1 MKQLLKRPLRRWFRT
16 VADAFFRRLA
26 NDQAVL
32 ETLSD
37 RIAKKMMLQTLLHT
51 GPRKRPPYQLFGAV
65 SNDLWFWLHTE
76 GYRTSADLR
85 AILPALPEETQQY
98 LFTGAAG
105 DTTLA
110 EGFAFY
116 QVVQRLFEQY
126 VGDLEPSRRVLD
138 FGCGWGRIIRFFS
151 KDIEPNNLWGIDC
164 YDEALTVARQTNRW
178 AQFRLI
184 DPRPPV
190 ELPPAGFDLI
200 YCYSVF
206 SHLAEDIHLQWLVEF
221 HRLLKPGGLLVA
233 TTRPREFIQTIDA
246 HLPTLPAWW
255 ARPARPVFADIAH
268 ELAQYD
274 AGQFCYSGVGG
285 GGPLNGSFF
294 GEACI
299 PQEYVEKHW
308 TRWFTVRDFIT
319 DRSVCPQN
327 IIVVQKAPVTES
339 HDPQAVG
346 VATRAER

>member
-1 MKQLLKRPLRRWFRT
+1 MKQLLKRPLRHWFRT

-37 RIAKKMMLQTLLHT
+37 RIAKKMMLHNLLH
-51 GPRKRPPYQLFGAV
+51 GGSRKMPPHRLFGAL
-65 SNDLWFWLHTE
+65 SDELWFWLNTD

-98 LFTGAAG
+98 LFTGAVG

-110 EGFAFY
+110 EAFAFY
-116 QVVQRLFEQY
+116 KVVKDLFERH
-126 VGDLEPSRRVLD
+126 VGDFEPSRRVLD
-138 FGCGWGRIIRFFS
+138 FGCGWGRMIRFFI
-151 KDIEPNNLWGIDC
+151 KDIEPAGLWGIDC
-164 YDEALTVARQTNRW
+164 YTEALALARQTNRW

-190 ELPPAGFDLI
+190 ELPPTGFDLI

-206 SHLAEDIHLQWLVEF
+206 SHLAEDVHTQWLAEF

-233 TTRPREFIQTIDA
+233 TTRPREFIETCDA
-246 HLPTLPAWW
+246 HLRTLPAWW
-255 ARPARPVFADIAH
+255 ARPSQPVFPDVAH
-268 ELAQYD
+268 ALARYD
-274 AGQFCYSGVGG
+274 AGHFCYSGVGG
-285 GGPLNGSFF
+285 AGPLDGSFF

-299 PQEYVEKHW
+299 PRGYVEEHW
-308 TRWFTVRDFIT
+308 TRWFTLRDFIA
-319 DRSVCPQN
+319 DRRVCPQN
-327 IIVVQKAPVTES
+327 IIVAQKEPPHWPPFSGKE
-339 HDPQAVG
+339 P
-346 VATRAER
+346 